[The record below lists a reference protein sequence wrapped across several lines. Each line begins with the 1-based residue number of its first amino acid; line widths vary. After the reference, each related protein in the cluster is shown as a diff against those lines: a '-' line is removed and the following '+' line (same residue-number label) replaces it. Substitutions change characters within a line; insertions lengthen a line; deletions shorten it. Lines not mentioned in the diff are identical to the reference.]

1 MSQSRLPLALI
12 LALALAGAAAPAL
25 AAGKASPADRKAVA
39 ACLER
44 AEREQRSGLACVG
57 ILADPCLSAPGAK
70 APLEACATR
79 ELVVWSERLERATA
93 RFQASMSPDHRA
105 AHVKAQAQWLAY
117 RDTFCPIRDRLDPYF
132 ALAGAA
138 YCVMRETAA
147 RAVAMEELAA
157 AVEPH

>member
-1 MSQSRLPLALI
+1 MSQTRLPPMLM
-12 LALALAGAAAPAL
+12 LALALAGSAGPAL

-39 ACLER
+39 ACLDK
-44 AEREQRSGLACVG
+44 AERERRSGLACVG
-57 ILADPCLSAPGAK
+57 ILADPCLRAPGAK

-93 RFQASMSPDHRA
+93 RFQFGMAPEHRA

-117 RDTFCPIRDRLDPYF
+117 RDTFCPIRDRLDPGF
-132 ALAGAA
+132 ALAGAS

-147 RAVAMEELAA
+147 RAVAMDELAA